1 MVLLLVMCAVEMD
14 IAIGIT
20 TKSDIAMNEFAYVVS
35 LAGKHV
41 FHDWSIQCI
50 IKHMDDLDK
59 VRAIIKEKHNVE
71 FENFLHISL
80 LIIGSLIISL
90 IIEIFILL

>member
-35 LAGKHV
+35 LAGKTCV
-41 FHDWSIQCI
+41 SRLVYTMYY
-50 IKHMDDLDK
+50 K
-59 VRAIIKEKHNVE
+59 AY
-71 FENFLHISL
+71 
-80 LIIGSLIISL
+80 G
-90 IIEIFILL
+90 